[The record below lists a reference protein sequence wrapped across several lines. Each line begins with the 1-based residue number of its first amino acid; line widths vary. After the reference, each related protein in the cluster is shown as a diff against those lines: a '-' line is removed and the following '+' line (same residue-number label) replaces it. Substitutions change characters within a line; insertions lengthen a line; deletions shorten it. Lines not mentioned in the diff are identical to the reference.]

1 MLKELLENI
10 RILIRV
16 FVSIMEHSDSRK
28 RKNLKL
34 FKEIQDHISNR
45 KEKTDIFVS
54 QAFQHITGLN
64 LSYSDIFDLL
74 QEDEFN
80 KILFYIQKYPRTYEY
95 KNGKFKY
102 TDRISSRQLDISK
115 SVNSIIIF
123 LLGFVLLI
131 IIIKWILSDA
141 WADKIMYSLY
151 LSIIMIVW
159 VQAIRNDDEQVDAK
173 ILIDKMIK
181 NQYHCERTQEIECEV
196 Q

>member
-80 KILFYIQKYPRTYEY
+80 NNCKLCGCKSQTQWSDGGSFA
-95 KNGKFKY
+95 
-102 TDRISSRQLDISK
+102 SSVWQSK
-115 SVNSIIIF
+115 GQIEPGGLGTGDTFTTIRRVAMSMDSQCKSIITES
-123 LLGFVLLI
+123 
-131 IIIKWILSDA
+131 IK
-141 WADKIMYSLY
+141 Y
-151 LSIIMIVW
+151 LCGQGASIN
-159 VQAIRNDDEQVDAK
+159 RS
-173 ILIDKMIK
+173 
-181 NQYHCERTQEIECEV
+181 ECS
-196 Q
+196 QG